1 MIKCCMVIDGY
12 ITVGLIIV
20 VVGNLM
26 IHRYGDVFTV
36 LMTTVL
42 MKHSILGL
50 IQNNIYAR

>member
-12 ITVGLIIV
+12 ITVGGLIIV

-42 MKHSILGL
+42 MKHSILD
-50 IQNNIYAR
+50 

>member
-1 MIKCCMVIDGY
+1 MIKCCMVIDGH

-42 MKHSILGL
+42 MKHSILD
-50 IQNNIYAR
+50 